1 MNVRSAR
8 SQVIDVSLSATTV
21 QPLMRQ
27 PAPIQWYSHFKE
39 GRMVATLP
47 CTLTHLALQAGSGFA
62 HRQHHDSCRAGD
74 FLKYDTP
81 CVSYRDD

>member
-8 SQVIDVSLSATTV
+8 SQVIGFSSSATTV

-27 PAPIQWYSHFKE
+27 PAPVRCYSHFKE
-39 GRMVATLP
+39 GRMVATLR
-47 CTLTHLALQAGSGFA
+47 CTLTHMASQAGSGLA
-62 HRQHHDSCRAGD
+62 HRQRHDSCRAGD

-81 CVSYRDD
+81 RVSYRDD

>member
-8 SQVIDVSLSATTV
+8 SQVIDFSLSATTM

-27 PAPIQWYSHFKE
+27 PAPVRWYSHFKE
-39 GRMVATLP
+39 GRMVATLR
-47 CTLTHLALQAGSGFA
+47 CTLIHLALQAGSGYA
-62 HRQHHDSCRAGD
+62 HQQRHDSCRAGD

-81 CVSYRDD
+81 RISYRDD